1 MNYGFSVSHSMANET
16 VLEVELPD
24 HGPLRDLKVRIV
36 RGDNQSHGGGGAAGP
51 PGPGEAAPNAVVL
64 KIRLRVPSLADA
76 ATDTGTL
83 DALAT
88 LRLVVADREA
98 LLEAGL
104 AGSGTGKVQGLT
116 RLRQPISM
124 RNERAALVALQ
135 QLVEAALDGYPRRRE
150 AEEVGQA
157 AMQLSKCS

>member
-76 ATDTGTL
+76 TTDTSTL
-83 DALAT
+83 DVLAT
-88 LRLVVADREA
+88 LRLVVADRET
-98 LLEAGL
+98 LSEAGL
-104 AGSGTGKVQGLT
+104 TGSGSEAGKGNKGLT
-116 RLRQPISM
+116 RLRQFRCGTS
-124 RNERAALVALQ
+124 ERRSWRCSSWS
-135 QLVEAALDGYPRRRE
+135 RRRSM
-150 AEEVGQA
+150 ATPGGA
-157 AMQLSKCS
+157 RRKR